1 MKSSLQCFSRQQKG
15 ANIPDTYHLSIHV
28 PKNENR
34 PPSLSSTT
42 HRPKVQHIA
51 YIFMVIKE
59 EEIKKKI
66 WSASSSLTSEH
77 VTHIL

>member
-59 EEIKKKI
+59 EEIKRRFGQP
-66 WSASSSLTSEH
+66 LLH
-77 VTHIL
+77 

>member
-34 PPSLSSTT
+34 PPKMKTF
-42 HRPKVQHIA
+42 H
-51 YIFMVIKE
+51 KE
-59 EEIKKKI
+59 IRLCKNDFYLFDKKGKEMQCNHNNLFFY
-66 WSASSSLTSEH
+66 SNQN
-77 VTHIL
+77 